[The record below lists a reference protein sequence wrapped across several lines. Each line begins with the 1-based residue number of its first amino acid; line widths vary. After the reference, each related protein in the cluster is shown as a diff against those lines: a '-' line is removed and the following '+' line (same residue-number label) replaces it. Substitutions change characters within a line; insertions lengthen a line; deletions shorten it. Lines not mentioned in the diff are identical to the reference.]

1 MRPSSERSRF
11 LIRKMSIGE
20 KQEKVN
26 AINPDQISQFSDEDL
41 CRIKDFQI
49 GELPKN
55 SGFVRPYRATF
66 IDERNNNPVQRLWD
80 GIDSH
85 VNHSC
90 IFILYN
96 IVHYFIGFCCDHC
109 L

>member
-1 MRPSSERSRF
+1 
-11 LIRKMSIGE
+11 MSTDKKE
-20 KQEKVN
+20 QQVPTSTN
-26 AINPDQISQFSDEDL
+26 SDQINRFSDEDL

-66 IDERNNNPVQRLWD
+66 TDERNNNPVKRLWD

-85 VNHSC
+85 VNHSL
-90 IFILYN
+90 IILKYDFFILK
-96 IVHYFIGFCCDHC
+96 
-109 L
+109 

>member
-1 MRPSSERSRF
+1 
-11 LIRKMSIGE
+11 MSIDKTEG
-20 KQEKVN
+20 QTTTTN
-26 AINPDQISQFSDEDL
+26 SNQLNRFSDEDL

-55 SGFVRPYRATF
+55 SAFVRPYRATF
-66 IDERNNNPVQRLWD
+66 IDEGNKNPVKRIWD

-85 VNHSC
+85 VDPS
-90 IFILYN
+90 FICSYPVYSFSSFL
-96 IVHYFIGFCCDHC
+96 GFRCDYC